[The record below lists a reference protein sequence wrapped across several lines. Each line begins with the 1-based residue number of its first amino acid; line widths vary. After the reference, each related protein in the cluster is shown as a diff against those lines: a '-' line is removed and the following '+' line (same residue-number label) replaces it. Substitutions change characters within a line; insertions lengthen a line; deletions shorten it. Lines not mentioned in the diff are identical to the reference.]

1 MYRIKVLVADDHVI
15 IREGILSM
23 LSSSSVIEV
32 VGEATDGEEAV
43 RIAKALMPDVV
54 LMDINM
60 PNLDGVTATERIIA
74 ENPHIKILVL
84 TVSED
89 SQDLVKAI
97 KAGARG
103 YLLKDTDKSALI
115 KAIEAI
121 YKGESIINPAMAAD
135 LLDEFRYMSKKSER
149 KPHPLATKLTDRE
162 QEVLKLM
169 AEGLDNKEI
178 AKKLFVSESTI
189 KNHVSNILSKL
200 QLENRIQAAVFAA
213 HQGFINPKE

>member
-1 MYRIKVLVADDHVI
+1 MDKVKIFIVDDSQETRNLVKRYIEFNDNF
-15 IREGILSM
+15 
-23 LSSSSVIEV
+23 EV
-32 VGEATDGEEAV
+32 VGEAGSGKETLDKL
-43 RIAKALMPDVV
+43 RMINPDVI